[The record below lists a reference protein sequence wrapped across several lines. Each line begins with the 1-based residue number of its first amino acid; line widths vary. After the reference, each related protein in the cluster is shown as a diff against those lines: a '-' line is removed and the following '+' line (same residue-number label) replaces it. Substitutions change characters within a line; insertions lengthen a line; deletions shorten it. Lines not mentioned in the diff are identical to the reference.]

1 MVRIPLDWGVLSL
14 AVSPGTV
21 MAAIYDI
28 GNYLDVTLNMFGHFH
43 ILLSLPLIL
52 ILPNFA
58 I

>member
-1 MVRIPLDWGVLSL
+1 MVRIPLDWGVLGL
-14 AVSPGTV
+14 AVIPGTV
-21 MAAIYDI
+21 MAEIYGI
-28 GNYLDVTLNMFGHFH
+28 GSCLDVTWNMFGQFH